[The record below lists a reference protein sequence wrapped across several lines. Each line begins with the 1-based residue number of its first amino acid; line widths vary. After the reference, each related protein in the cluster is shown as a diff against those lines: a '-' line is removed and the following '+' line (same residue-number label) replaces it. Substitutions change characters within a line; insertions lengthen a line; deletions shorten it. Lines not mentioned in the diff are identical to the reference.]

1 MAFDEH
7 VKYLFLHR
15 LFLLW
20 QDQLN
25 VARWGHIRID
35 ASMSTVGAAPL
46 LLGLV
51 HLDVWNI
58 EVVHIQAFHI
68 SVTLSILQ
76 QIQYE
81 PGWFNRPATL
91 PIGVA
96 RLCLRGATN
105 TPTVSPE
112 GNCLLVS
119 NNILKVSLSLGQ
131 RQLAKRKGCLPCV
144 LQWLYQF
151 SNR

>member
-25 VARWGHIRID
+25 VARWGHVRCKLAKPTVYQEWKTIFQDVQID
-35 ASMSTVGAAPL
+35 ASVSTVGPAPL

-58 EVVHIQAFHI
+58 EVVHIQAFHLEI
-68 SVTLSILQ
+68 SETKSNQ
-76 QIQYE
+76 
-81 PGWFNRPATL
+81 
-91 PIGVA
+91 
-96 RLCLRGATN
+96 
-105 TPTVSPE
+105 TV
-112 GNCLLVS
+112 GNAVH
-119 NNILKVSLSLGQ
+119 I
-131 RQLAKRKGCLPCV
+131 
-144 LQWLYQF
+144 
-151 SNR
+151 